1 MKQCVLAFMLFIH
14 ALAPCPTPRIPF
26 STNSDII
33 YDPTINLACHKCD
46 PGYALSNSV
55 SGQRTCQSNNSWS
68 GVVTCERILCPALS
82 SPFNG
87 EVSVNTHT
95 IGSLA
100 NYTCNDGY
108 TLVGAETTTCVQI
121 GVTGRW
127 TSETPA
133 CLGLG
138 KLSAFT
144 CDDDTILY
152 VSHHYRGNHVFF
164 VIVVYSDHSH
174 CSCKLFSPPSR

>member
-1 MKQCVLAFMLFIH
+1 M
-14 ALAPCPTPRIPF
+14 
-26 STNSDII
+26 NSDIT

-46 PGYALSNSV
+46 LGYAPSNT
-55 SGQRTCQSNNSWS
+55 GQRTCESSNHWS

-87 EVSVNTHT
+87 LVSVNTRT
-95 IGSLA
+95 IGSVA

-108 TLVGAETTTCVQI
+108 TLFGAETTTCVQI
-121 GVTGRW
+121 GVIGRW

-138 KLSAFT
+138 KL
-144 CDDDTILY
+144 I
-152 VSHHYRGNHVFF
+152 VF
-164 VIVVYSDHSH
+164 Y
-174 CSCKLFSPPSR
+174 L

>member
-1 MKQCVLAFMLFIH
+1 MHSWLFIH
-14 ALAPCPTPRIPF
+14 TLAPCPTPRIPF
-26 STNSDII
+26 STNSDIT

-46 PGYALSNSV
+46 PGYAFSNSV

-87 EVSVNTHT
+87 QVSVNTRT
-95 IGSLA
+95 IGSVA

-108 TLVGAETTTCVQI
+108 TLFGAETTTCVQI

-127 TSETPA
+127 ISETPA

-138 KLSAFT
+138 KLIAFT
-144 CDDDTILY
+144 CDDDT
-152 VSHHYRGNHVFF
+152 
-164 VIVVYSDHSH
+164 VYAR
-174 CSCKLFSPPSR
+174 FT